1 MGVEIHNI
9 IKMET
14 PGFRTTKFDV
24 SDLPI
29 DDDFDLNPVKKKIVF
44 SDYFEPLDADIKKE
58 MEKSKPTWKLFIY
71 DLGSKSKQILAT
83 SRKGFNPRW
92 VDENTIA
99 YDNPNGKG
107 RLTKA
112 IP

>member
-1 MGVEIHNI
+1 
-9 IKMET
+9 MET

-29 DDDFDLNPVKKKIVF
+29 GDDFDLNSVKEKIVF